1 MQPLEDL
8 KKGLEILVPF
18 LNEYGFKFDSYE
30 NFDGSEGQFTEAIF
44 KNASKKFIVSYSFSI
59 GQVIYQYNHSRIT
72 HYFYLDKLGYKY
84 EKNFPDFQFDDKLLS
99 FKNILL
105 DFQYLVDDF
114 FNGYCSQLTEF
125 AKLRDELIKAQEEY
139 EYKIDILKI
148 EQART
153 KFRMKEYKNSLE
165 IFLAIDHKTL
175 LNDLDKKIIDF
186 CNRQVKDKNG
196 ANFIFS

>member
-1 MQPLEDL
+1 MQPFEDL
-8 KKGLEILVPF
+8 TKGLEILAPF

-44 KNASKKFIVSYSFSI
+44 KNTPKKFIVSYSFSI
-59 GQVIYQYNHSRIT
+59 GQVIYQYNHSRIN
-72 HYFYLDKLGYKY
+72 HNFYLDKLGYKD
-84 EKNFPDFQFDDKLLS
+84 EKKFPDFQFDDKLLS

-114 FNGYCSQLTEF
+114 FNGSCNQLTEF
-125 AKLRDELIKAQEEY
+125 AKLRDELLKAQEEF
-139 EYKIDILKI
+139 EYKFDLIKI

-153 KFRMKEYKNSLE
+153 KFRMKAYKNSLE
-165 IFLAIDHKTL
+165 IFQAINHKTL

-186 CNRQVKDKNG
+186 CGRHLMDKG
-196 ANFIFS
+196 DTIFIFS